1 MKLIDPKSLIIG
13 VLSTVLIFV
22 LIGAKPQN
30 KNLGDITVN
39 SLKVVGDQGKMAGGL
54 TTVNGGGSLTMYNF
68 DGEGTSFLG
77 NTPGGRGVLG
87 VTNNGAVETY
97 NTKDEVVVRLGAA
110 KLDGA
115 GVIGTFDSDG
125 HVTSILGNSEGR
137 SYLTLYNGGYVA
149 TYNNADNQT
158 GFLGT
163 DPENNGMV
171 TIFDRHGKQSWSE
184 SINK

>member
-1 MKLIDPKSLIIG
+1 MKSIDPKSLIIG
-13 VLSTVLIFV
+13 VLSTILIFV

-30 KNLGDITVN
+30 NNLGDITVN
-39 SLKVVGDQGKMAGGL
+39 SVKLVDDRGEMASIL

-68 DGEGTSFLG
+68 DGQGTSFLG

-97 NTKDEVVVRLGAA
+97 NTKDEVVVRFGASQG
-110 KLDGA
+110 DGA
-115 GVIGTFDSDG
+115 GVIGTFDPNG
-125 HVTSILGNSEGR
+125 MVTSILGNSEGR

-149 TYNNADNQT
+149 TYNDADKQT

-163 DPENNGMV
+163 DPENNGRV
-171 TIFDRHGKQSWSE
+171 TIFDRHGKESWSE